1 MGSWPSGAGEWA
13 ELVVVLKSLREKGLW
28 NCDASSPRGVCEI
41 QTPVSLA
48 ARETQASYLGGETP
62 GGG

>member
-1 MGSWPSGAGEWA
+1 MGSWPSGAGECS
-13 ELVVVLKSLREKGLW
+13 ELVVVLKSLRVKGLW

-41 QTPVSLA
+41 QTAVSLT